1 MGIARRRRENFGIL
15 GFRIQSKTVIFSG
28 FGVLFECISKGFPT
42 ISATKNPE
50 NFSPPATGQQ
60 SPLNSKSDLITG
72 GILKWGG
79 FLSGIALMDLI
90 P

>member
-1 MGIARRRRENFGIL
+1 VGIARRRRENFGIL

-50 NFSPPATGQQ
+50 NFSPPATG
-60 SPLNSKSDLITG
+60 
-72 GILKWGG
+72 
-79 FLSGIALMDLI
+79 
-90 P
+90 